1 METKTIAVVAIALVL
16 VGAVVFTVAEA
27 EAEPDVKIGMVNW
40 ACATASSN
48 VLALVLEEEGYNVE
62 LVDTEA
68 GIMYTGLA
76 QGDTHVTTTAWLP
89 FTHASYWDVYGDR
102 LTEVNKNIPG
112 GAKLGLVVPDYT
124 AEELKSNG
132 NASIADLKAHEDEFG
147 KEIIGIDAGAGI
159 MEAANDAL
167 DDYNLDG
174 WEVVEG
180 SDAAMVA
187 ALKAAVDAEEHIV
200 VTLWDPH
207 WVFAAVDGLVYLED
221 PELSMG
227 EDEYIATL
235 VNTEWA
241 DDAANEDVMAI
252 ITAFEWTMDDINEV
266 MLYQDEHGVVEGAQM
281 WIDENREKVDGW
293 LGN

>member
-16 VGAVVFTVAEA
+16 VGAIVFTVADAEA
-27 EAEPDVKIGMVNW
+27 EADVEIGMVNW

-48 VLALVLEEEGYNVE
+48 VLALVLEEEGYNVD

-68 GIMYTGLA
+68 GVMYTGLA
-76 QGDTHVTTTAWLP
+76 QGDTHVTTTAWMP
-89 FTHASYWDVYGDR
+89 YTHGSYWDVYGDR

-112 GAKLGLVVPDYT
+112 GAKLGLVVPSYT
-124 AEELKSNG
+124 AEMLNSNG
-132 NASIADLKAHEDEFG
+132 NASIADLKANEDEFD
-147 KEIIGIDAGAGI
+147 KKITGIDAGAGI
-159 MEAANDAL
+159 MDAAGKAI

-174 WEVVEG
+174 WELVES
-180 SDAAMVA
+180 SDAGMVQS
-187 ALKAAVDAEEHIV
+187 LETAVAKEEHIV

-221 PELSMG
+221 PEESMG
-227 EDEYIATL
+227 GDEYIATM

-241 DDAANEDVMAI
+241 NDAANEDIVAI

-266 MLYQDEHGVVEGAQM
+266 MLYQDEHGVVEGAQL
-281 WIDENREKVDGW
+281 WINENREKVDAW